1 MTRNFAFLATVAA
14 IASVPQAAQASCSGN
29 ACSAFSTTATW
40 SSSDKRV
47 NTVLTNKDQAKA
59 VHLKFCITVDGKC
72 NSFDVTLPPHSNDT
86 KSVSVSGGAAP
97 PKFAVD
103 VSSAEFPAGQGSSQ
117 GTAAAVQGSSQRPAA
132 AAVNGVDTPYE
143 RITYFATEHVEPTL
157 SKAVADLNKGRD
169 LYQKL
174 APRVIQFTDGYQKVG
189 SLAEIEAQIR
199 TTVNANPTLRLEAG
213 YAEGIAR
220 DIEILGETFRLL
232 GELADAAARSLDV
245 AENELHASWLRG
257 TADQLIAEAEKERQR
272 LALVIKTI
280 GAADKVLKGE
290 GTAVA
295 VEAASSFAEEAATAL
310 FTNSLELVQEA
321 QELQAKAK
329 AISAND
335 AAQSFKN
342 AEKIFNDLH
351 AHAGDLKPKL
361 AKYKADH
368 ERAVKAAQGD
378 FDKSNA
384 KNSKG
389 SFNFGNITALIA
401 EAKAIKNLAAE
412 TKQAT
417 NAAREYMR
425 EFRSLKKDW
434 MANQA
439 DDEKI
444 MKQIVPD
451 RPFKRCGTLVL
462 WSRLYRV
469 GQGHANP
476 EEHAQKLM
484 RRLGQ
489 TDLALSRVGFGAQ
502 HTQDPDLIRALREVF
517 PPRGEGLRYRDYETR
532 FIHVAALRPSA
543 LFSTHRA

>member
-1 MTRNFAFLATVAA
+1 MTRNLAFLATVAA
-14 IASVPQAAQASCSGN
+14 IATVPQVAQASCSGN
-29 ACSAFSTTATW
+29 ACSAFSTAATW

-47 NTVLTNKDQAKA
+47 NTVLTNKDPTKA
-59 VHLKFCITVDGKC
+59 VHVKFCITVDGKC
-72 NSFDVTLPPHSNDT
+72 NSFDITLPPHSNDT

-103 VSSAEFPAGQGSSQ
+103 VSSAEFPAGEGSSQ
-117 GTAAAVQGSSQRPAA
+117 GTAAAVQGSAQRPAA
-132 AAVNGVDTPYE
+132 AANGVDTPYG

-174 APRVIQFTDGYQKVG
+174 APRVIQFTDAYQKVG
-189 SLAEIEAQIR
+189 SLADIEAQIR

-295 VEAASSFAEEAATAL
+295 AEAASSFAEEAATAL

-342 AEKIFNDLH
+342 AEKIFGDLH
-351 AHAGDLKPKL
+351 AHAGDLRPKL

-378 FDKSNA
+378 FDNKNNA
-384 KNSKG
+384 KKG
-389 SFNFGNITALIA
+389 SFNFGNIIALIG

-412 TKQAT
+412 TRQAT

-444 MKQIVPD
+444 MKQIFD
-451 RPFKRCGTLVL
+451 TAD
-462 WSRLYRV
+462 WMTNRV
-469 GQGHANP
+469 EQMQQDTATAQAKL
-476 EEHAQKLM
+476 EETYTKAMQIA
-484 RRLGQ
+484 G
-489 TDLALSRVGFGAQ
+489 
-502 HTQDPDLIRALREVF
+502 P
-517 PPRGEGLRYRDYETR
+517 
-532 FIHVAALRPSA
+532 
-543 LFSTHRA
+543 